1 MWRKQ
6 RKATQQPREM
16 QFLSAWSVGLWQ
28 GKGGIFGKAV
38 LLTVSQYSV
47 LLKKLPLSLVSLQYF
62 RSWPGTGLC
71 CRTCAPLLSEDA
83 LAVISLPQLFPGC
96 SQAAVGED
104 GPEVLAS

>member
-1 MWRKQ
+1 MEEAKEGHP
-6 RKATQQPREM
+6 ATQGDAVPVSLECGP
-16 QFLSAWSVGLWQ
+16 LA
-28 GKGGIFGKAV
+28 GKGRNLWKSCLV
-38 LLTVSQYSV
+38 DCTQHSV

-62 RSWPGTGLC
+62 RSRPGTGLC
-71 CRTCAPLLSEDA
+71 CRTCAPLFSEDA